1 MQSPSLKASAFW
13 RLLEGAG
20 SEILSF
26 AGFIV
31 LARLLVPE
39 DFGAVALAGSVMQ
52 LIQVALYN
60 GSLESL
66 IQHPKFEPRHF
77 YAACAANFAFALA
90 LVAIGLVIA
99 WPLGWAL
106 ERREFTWILS
116 ALLPTALLRA
126 FMSPMLAVLRR
137 QMDFRSIA
145 IRTLLAVTV
154 AAVVAV
160 VCASQGMGEWSLV
173 AQQWTN
179 EVVGITFLAWRS
191 PLKPTPLQGDRKA
204 LGELLPVAMPV
215 MGAQLVANASRK
227 LDNLAIGSQLGDH
240 TVGIYFMANRLVT
253 AAQAV
258 ALNGPSELAMV
269 VMSKSIAGGAGR
281 WQMLSSIMRL
291 AMWPSFMV
299 LGTLSLLGPAIIPLL
314 FGPAWVEASMPMAVL
329 AALAPAG
336 AMINVVGVAL
346 VARGRAAAYRRLAIA
361 VAALLLGAI
370 FVAASHGLAAVVL
383 AIGLVQCLSLP
394 YALAQL
400 RRAEALSWPALLGR
414 LGPLLLMHVAIFV
427 PCTLL
432 AVFVPALAWA
442 AGLLFIGAAAGA
454 GWLRL
459 RADWSRVSGFLAGA
473 DAAR

>member
-1 MQSPSLKASAFW
+1 MKAPSLKASAFW

-77 YAACAANFAFALA
+77 HAACAANLAFAATLMVIGLA
-90 LVAIGLVIA
+90 LA

-106 ERREFTWILS
+106 HRPEFTWILS

-145 IRTLLAVTV
+145 LRTLLAVTV

-160 VCASQGMGEWSLV
+160 VCAWQGMGEWSLV

-179 EVVGITFLAWRS
+179 EVVGIVFLAWRS
-191 PLKPTPLQGDRKA
+191 PLKPTLARGDRQA
-204 LGELLPVAMPV
+204 LRELLPVAMPV
-215 MGAQLVANASRK
+215 MGAQLVTNASRK

-240 TVGIYFMANRLVT
+240 VVGIYFMANRLVM

-269 VMSKSIAGGAGR
+269 VLSKSNAGGSGR
-281 WQMLSSIMRL
+281 WLMVSSIVRL
-291 AMWPSFMV
+291 AVWPSFIV
-299 LGTLSLLGPAIIPLL
+299 LGTLSLLGPTIVPLL
-314 FGPAWVEASMPMAVL
+314 FGPAWLEASRPMAVL

-336 AMINVVGVAL
+336 AMINGVGVAL
-346 VARGRAAAYRRLAIA
+346 VARGSAAAYRRLAIA

-370 FVAASHGLAAVVL
+370 VAAAAHGIEAVVL

-400 RRAEALSWPALLGR
+400 RRAEALAWPPVLGR
-414 LGPLLLMHVAIFV
+414 LGSLLLLHVAIFV
-427 PCTLL
+427 PCALL
-432 AVFVPALAWA
+432 AVFVPSLGWA
-442 AGLLFIGAAAGA
+442 AGLLFVGAAAGA
-454 GWLRL
+454 GWVRL
-459 RADWSRVSGFLAGA
+459 REDWARVSAFLA
-473 DAAR
+473 DAAAGR